1 MAIPFR
7 PGNVVQYN
15 NPSAPAGM
23 SANPNA
29 GDESSAGFGQ
39 YTGAYLPYTT
49 GGTTPVRAVQRSTPL
64 RTTPRS
70 SGRTS
75 GGTVGNVQT
84 WLPAGG
90 AQAPTLGPAASYMM
104 PEYDQDRVSQL
115 ANERM
120 AVPLGRLRKGLSS
133 ALLESRYST
142 NPNVRANARRQA
154 LAGYGEGLSSIR
166 AGATRE
172 AQSIYQPEYAAQV
185 TRSSAEFSQ
194 ANQRAN
200 IQFQAD
206 MNDYIRR
213 GQRISAP
220 ADSAALNR
228 KPSVSEIT
236 DQQWNKHFGG

>member
-1 MAIPFR
+1 
-7 PGNVVQYN
+7 
-15 NPSAPAGM
+15 
-23 SANPNA
+23 
-29 GDESSAGFGQ
+29 
-39 YTGAYLPYTT
+39 
-49 GGTTPVRAVQRSTPL
+49 
-64 RTTPRS
+64 
-70 SGRTS
+70 
-75 GGTVGNVQT
+75 
-84 WLPAGG
+84 
-90 AQAPTLGPAASYMM
+90 MM

-185 TRSSAEFSQ
+185 TRSGAEFSQ